1 MTDSKTPTKS
11 IKKDGNIEKVN
22 FTDAISER
30 YLSYAL
36 STIMSRSLPDVRDG
50 LKPVHRRLLY
60 AMLKLK
66 LDPSSGYKKCARV
79 VGDVIG
85 KYHPHGDTAVYDT
98 LVRLAQSFSLRYPL
112 IDGQGNFGSID
123 GDNAAAMRYTE
134 SRMTEICTML
144 MVDIDKDTVNYRPTY
159 DDSDLEPELMPAAFP
174 NLLANG
180 SEGIAVGMATSIPP
194 HNLHELCDA
203 LIYLIDKEWGEKRHP
218 KDRHC
223 EERSDAAI
231 SGHIT
236 PASGDCHVASLLAM
250 TTTPHDDNNDTTI
263 TQLMQFIKGPDFP
276 TGGIIIDSKAA
287 ILNAYKTGRGSFR
300 VRARWEKENFSHGL
314 YQIVIKEIPY
324 QVQKSKLIE
333 HIANLLKDK
342 KIPLVGNIRDESTE
356 EIRVVIEPKGRG
368 CSAEMVM
375 ESLFR
380 QTALESRVSLNMNVI
395 SSENAPRVMNILEV
409 LKEFLAH
416 RQVIVTRRTKFEINK
431 IEDRL
436 EILAALKVAY
446 LNIDEV
452 IRIIR
457 EEDHPKQVMIEKF
470 KINDIQAEAILNIKL
485 RSLRKLEEFQINA
498 EHDELTKRHKEYRLI
513 LDNPKELWKLV
524 KNEMLDLQKRFG
536 LATALGARKTSFEET
551 EGVAQI
557 IDISA
562 FIEREAI
569 TIICSKMGW
578 IRSMKGH
585 NLDLGGLKYKDGDEQ
600 QFVIETYTT
609 DNILICASNGKF
621 FTILADNIA
630 KGKGQGES
638 IKLMVEIDNNEIVN
652 MLSYKPGQKLF
663 LASTVGKGFIVS
675 SDDIIAQTKG
685 GRQVMQVNGE
695 NTCVVCQVVAG
706 DMVAVI
712 GNNRKLLVF
721 GLDELPEMKRGQGVL
736 LQKYRD
742 AKLTDAKTFNSEE
755 GLSWTVGNKQKLEK
769 QIMSWRARRGSIG
782 KIPPNGFPKDN
793 KFD

>member
-1 MTDSKTPTKS
+1 MAN
-11 IKKDGNIEKVN
+11 KKDSNVENID
-22 FTDAISER
+22 FGDAISER
-30 YLSYAL
+30 YLAYAL

-134 SRMTEICTML
+134 SRMTEICIML
-144 MVDIDKDTVNYRPTY
+144 MEDIDKDTVNFRPTY
-159 DDSDLEPELMPAAFP
+159 DDSDTEPELMPAGFP

-203 LIYLIDKEWGEKRHP
+203 LIYLIDKPNVIETDE
-218 KDRHC
+218 
-223 EERSDAAI
+223 I
-231 SGHIT
+231 
-236 PASGDCHVASLLAM
+236 
-250 TTTPHDDNNDTTI
+250 
-263 TQLMQFIKGPDFP
+263 MQFIKGPDFP
-276 TGGIIIDSKAA
+276 TGGIIIDHKSA
-287 ILNAYKTGRGSFR
+287 IMQAYKTGKGSFR
-300 VRARWEKENFSHGL
+300 VRARWEKESFSHGL

-333 HIANLLKDK
+333 HIANLLRDK

-356 EIRVVIEPKGRG
+356 EIRVVIEPKGRN
-368 CSAEMVM
+368 CSAEIVM

-380 QTALESRVSLNMNVI
+380 QTALESRIYLNMNVI
-395 SSENAPRVMNILEV
+395 ASDNAPRVMNILEV
-409 LKEFLAH
+409 LQEFLTH
-416 RQVIVTRRTKFEINK
+416 RKVVVTRRSQFEINK
-431 IEDRL
+431 IENRL

-457 EEDHPKQVMIEKF
+457 EEDNPKQEMIDKF
-470 KINDIQAEAILNIKL
+470 KISDIQAEAILNIKL
-485 RSLRKLEEFQINA
+485 RSLRKLEEEQINA
-498 EHDELTKRHKEYRLI
+498 EHDELTKRHAEYNQI
-513 LDNPKELWKLV
+513 LNNPKKLWLLI
-524 KNEMLDLQKRFG
+524 KNELISLQKRFG
-536 LATALGARKTSFEET
+536 LSTSLGVRKTTFEEA
-551 EGVAQI
+551 ERAAQI

-562 FIEREAI
+562 FIEKEPI

-585 NLDLGGLKYKDGDEQ
+585 NLDLSHIKYKEGDEE
-600 QFVIETYTT
+600 QFNIETYTT
-609 DNILICASNGKF
+609 DNIIICASNGKF
-621 FTILADNIA
+621 FTLLADNLA

-652 MLSYKPGQKLF
+652 ILSYKAGQKIF
-663 LASTVGKGFIVS
+663 LAASNGKGFIVN
-675 SDDIIAQTKG
+675 SDDVIASTKG
-685 GRQVMQVNGE
+685 GKQIMQLVGDHK
-695 NTCVVCQVVAG
+695 CVVCKLLEVG
-706 DMVAVI
+706 NMVAVI
-712 GNNRKLLVF
+712 GTNRKLLVF
-721 GLDELPEMKRGQGVL
+721 GIDEMPEMKRGQGVT

-742 AKLTDAKTFNSEE
+742 AQLSDVKIFGSEE
-755 GLSWTVGNKQKLEK
+755 GLSWSLGNKTRLET
-769 QIMSWRARRGSIG
+769 QIISWRAKRGSVG
-782 KIPPNGFPKDN
+782 KMPPTGFPKDN
-793 KFD
+793 KFG